1 MPEWDRSQ
9 TLHDVALE
17 TESKSGPSTE
27 ERRMRQKSLAQY
39 RKNFKLRDMYFGECG
54 LREFNVKA

>member
-9 TLHDVALE
+9 TLHDVAFE
-17 TESKSGPSTE
+17 TESKSGPSTD
-27 ERRMRQKSLAQY
+27 ERGMRQKGLAQH
-39 RKNFKLRDMYFGECG
+39 RKSFKLRYMYFGEGG